1 MPELPE
7 VETYIR
13 ELQPLLA
20 GKTVQRVQVAWPRII
35 AAPTPESFAA
45 KLPGRR
51 FVAFARRGK
60 YMLLG
65 LDDGSTLVVHLR
77 MTGALRL
84 HPADAPEDKH
94 THVVFHLDTGERLHY
109 RDPRKF
115 GRLWLVEDVE
125 SVVGK
130 LGPEPLGEAF
140 QPDVLA
146 GALAGRRAAIKA
158 VLLDQRIVAG
168 IGNIYADEALFA
180 AGVDPRRPAG
190 SLSREEIAALHRAIR
205 DVLSQAIALRGS
217 SMKDYAPPSGE
228 RGGFQEVHQVFRRTG
243 APCPRCGTLIQ
254 RTVIAQR
261 STHYCPGC
269 QR

>member
-109 RDPRKF
+109 RDPR
-115 GRLWLVEDVE
+115 
-125 SVVGK
+125 
-130 LGPEPLGEAF
+130 
-140 QPDVLA
+140 
-146 GALAGRRAAIKA
+146 
-158 VLLDQRIVAG
+158 
-168 IGNIYADEALFA
+168 
-180 AGVDPRRPAG
+180 
-190 SLSREEIAALHRAIR
+190 
-205 DVLSQAIALRGS
+205 
-217 SMKDYAPPSGE
+217 
-228 RGGFQEVHQVFRRTG
+228 
-243 APCPRCGTLIQ
+243 
-254 RTVIAQR
+254 
-261 STHYCPGC
+261 
-269 QR
+269 